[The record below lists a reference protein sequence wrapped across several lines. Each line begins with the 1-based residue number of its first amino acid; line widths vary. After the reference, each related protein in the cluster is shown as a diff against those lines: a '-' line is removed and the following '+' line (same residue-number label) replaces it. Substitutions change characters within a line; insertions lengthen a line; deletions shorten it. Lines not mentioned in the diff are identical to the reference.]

1 MPEPHENCQVTERLE
16 GVDNLKEQDYQGFEQ
31 GPIRPPSEAGSL
43 LLRVTRN
50 CPWNR
55 CKFCPVYKGTEFS
68 LRPLDHVRRDIDA
81 VHRAVQ
87 ALAGGQVGG
96 EPEDPRAWQAARHWV
111 RHGRRQVFLQ
121 DANSLVAQ
129 PRDLVEIL
137 RHLKSR
143 FPEMQRLT
151 SYARSS
157 TVAKLTPQTL
167 AELRAAG
174 LDRIHLGLESG
185 SDEVLRQVCKG
196 TTQKQQIAAGLKLKD
211 SGLELSEY
219 YMPGLGG
226 RRLLKT
232 HALQTAA
239 ALNLIN
245 PDFIRL
251 RTLAIPRHTP
261 LYDDYQAGRFQKLTD
276 VEVAGEILLFL
287 ESLHGITSVVASDH
301 ILNLLPEV
309 EGALPRHQDR
319 MIKVVEDFLALD
331 PEAQCLFQ
339 VGRRTGVMSRLS
351 DLESPARVARAA
363 AICRDHGVTPQSVD
377 RLTDELMRRFI

>member
-1 MPEPHENCQVTERLE
+1 V
-16 GVDNLKEQDYQGFEQ
+16 
-31 GPIRPPSEAGSL
+31 
-43 LLRVTRN
+43 
-50 CPWNR
+50 
-55 CKFCPVYKGTEFS
+55 
-68 LRPLDHVRRDIDA
+68 DHVKRDIDA

-87 ALAGGQVGG
+87 GLAAGQQAG

-143 FPEMQRLT
+143 FPEIQRLT

-157 TVAKLTPQTL
+157 TVAKLSPQTL

-174 LDRIHLGLESG
+174 LDRLHLGLESG
-185 SDEVLRQVCKG
+185 ADEVLRLMHKG
-196 TTQKQQIAAGLKLKD
+196 TTQKQQVEAGLKVKD

-226 RRLLKT
+226 QRFIKD

-239 ALNLIN
+239 VLNLIN

-261 LYDDYQAGRFQKLTD
+261 LYDDYQAGRFQKLTN
-276 VEVAGEILLFL
+276 VEAAREILLFL
-287 ESLHGITSVVASDH
+287 QSLQGITSVIASDH

-309 EGALPRHQDR
+309 EGTLPRDQEHL
-319 MIKVVEDFLALD
+319 IKVVQGFLALD

-339 VGRRTGVMSRLS
+339 VGRRTGVMSRLR
-351 DLESPARVARAA
+351 DLEDPPRVARAA
-363 AICRDHGVTPQSVD
+363 AICRDHGITPQNVD